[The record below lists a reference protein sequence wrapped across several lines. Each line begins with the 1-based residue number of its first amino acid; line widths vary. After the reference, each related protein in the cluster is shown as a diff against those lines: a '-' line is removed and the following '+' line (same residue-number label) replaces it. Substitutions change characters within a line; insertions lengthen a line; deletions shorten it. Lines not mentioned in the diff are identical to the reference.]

1 MTRLLAITLLA
12 ILPAGPAIAQEPAA
26 LLDGIFGDHMVIQR
40 GEPIRLGGH
49 AGPGET
55 VTIAFRG
62 TETVAEAGPEGR
74 WQAELPAHEAGGPYD
89 MTLEA
94 SGGETDTVSDILV
107 GDVWLCSG
115 QSNME
120 YPVSRALNPHS
131 EIPAA
136 RNDTIRLLTV
146 PQASRP
152 QPLSRLPRPA
162 DWRAVTPETIAGFS
176 AVCYFFART
185 LQESE
190 PVPMGLI
197 AASWGGSQ
205 IEAWI
210 GADRLRALGGFDDAL
225 DLVERH
231 AEDPAGAQAG
241 FGESWEAWWRE
252 TQAGAP
258 WQEPAGGGW
267 HPVPSLSDWQGW
279 DDPQIRGHLGMVWY
293 RTTVELT
300 PEQAASA
307 AHLEIGI
314 IDEIDASWVN
324 GRFLGSTSSWSEPRR
339 YAVPPGLLRAGEN
352 TITVNAFNG
361 WGAGGMTGPADR
373 MRIAFDDAPDASL
386 ETGWH
391 YRVVPADAGTPPRA
405 PWESISGLT
414 GLHNAMIAPLGPIG
428 LRGALWY
435 QGESNAERANAYQPL
450 LETLLEGWRGQFG
463 AALPVLVV
471 QLPEFGDLQS
481 GPASSGWASLR
492 EAQRR
497 AAVGDPG
504 TALVVT
510 IDIGD
515 RFDIHP
521 PNKQAVGR
529 RAARA
534 ARSLVFGADV
544 SPSGP
549 VPLSAAVNGDS
560 VRVRFGDT
568 GGGLAV
574 IGDTRPAAFEL
585 CAPDDTCRFAA
596 TAVLEGDTVRL
607 APAGHADR
615 VRFCW
620 ADAPICNLYDATGYP
635 AGPFEIG
642 ISGAP
647 EN

>member
-1 MTRLLAITLLA
+1 MNRLLAIA
-12 ILPAGPAIAQEPAA
+12 FIAALPAGAAVAQEPEA
-26 LLDGIFGDHMVIQR
+26 LLDGVFGDRMVIQR
-40 GEPIRLGGH
+40 GAPVRLHGRARPDDTVTVVFDGAEAAAT
-49 AGPGET
+49 AGPD
-55 VTIAFRG
+55 
-62 TETVAEAGPEGR
+62 GR

-89 MTLEA
+89 ITVA
-94 SGGETDTVSDILV
+94 TSGGEAETLSDVLV
-107 GDVWLCSG
+107 GDVWLCAG

-136 RNDTIRLLTV
+136 HNDTIRLLTV

-152 QPLSRLPRPA
+152 VPRTRLSRPA
-162 DWRAVTPETIAGFS
+162 DWHAVTPETIADFS

-197 AASWGGSQ
+197 DASWGGSQ

-210 GADRLRALGGFDDAL
+210 GAGPLRALGGFEDAL
-225 DLVERH
+225 DLVARH

-241 FGESWEAWWRE
+241 FGEIWEAWWRD
-252 TQAGAP
+252 TQDGEP
-258 WQEPAGGGW
+258 WQDPAGGDW
-267 HPVPSLSDWQGW
+267 RPVPALTDWQGW
-279 DDPQIRGHLGMVWY
+279 NDPRIRGHLGMVWY

-300 PEQAASA
+300 PEQAADT
-307 AHLEIGI
+307 AHLDIGI

-339 YAVPPGLLRAGEN
+339 YAVPPGLLHAGEN
-352 TITVNAFNG
+352 TITVNAYNG

-373 MRIAFDDAPDASL
+373 MRIDFDDAPDASL

-391 YRVVPADAGTPPRA
+391 YRVIPTEAGTPPRA

-414 GLHNAMIAPLGPIG
+414 GLHNAMIAPLGQIG

-435 QGESNAERANAYQPL
+435 QGESNAERADAYQPL
-450 LETLLEGWRGQFG
+450 LETLLAGWRSQFG
-463 AALPVLVV
+463 ETLPVLIV
-471 QLPEFGDLQS
+471 QLPEFGPLAS
-481 GPASSGWASLR
+481 GPASSGWARLR

-497 AAVGDPG
+497 VAADDPRA
-504 TALVVT
+504 ALVVT

-534 ARSLVFGADV
+534 ARGLVFGADM
-544 SPSGP
+544 SASGP
-549 VPLSAAVNGDS
+549 VPVSATIDGDDVS
-560 VRVRFGDT
+560 VRFGDI
-568 GGGLAV
+568 GDGLTV
-574 IGDTRPAAFEL
+574 IGDRRPTAFDL
-585 CAPDDTCRFAA
+585 CSPDGDCRFAT
-596 TAVLEGDTVRL
+596 TAALEGDTVRL
-607 APAGHADR
+607 SPAGQADR

-620 ADAPICNLYDATGYP
+620 ADAPICNLYDAGGYP

-642 ISGAP
+642 ISGAL

>member
-1 MTRLLAITLLA
+1 MPRLLAA
-12 ILPAGPAIAQEPAA
+12 IFIAALSTGMARAQEPGA
-26 LLDGIFGDHMVIQR
+26 LLDGAFGDRMVLQR
-40 GEPIRLGGH
+40 GEPVRLSGH
-49 AGPGET
+49 ASPGET
-55 VTIAFRG
+55 VTIRFDGHESVTR
-62 TETVAEAGPEGR
+62 AGPDGG
-74 WQAELPAHEAGGPYD
+74 WQAELPAHAAGGPFD
-89 MTLEA
+89 ITVETA
-94 SGGETDTVSDILV
+94 SGETQTLSDVLV

-136 RNDTIRLLTV
+136 RNETIRLLTI
-146 PQASRP
+146 PQTSHPRP
-152 QPLSRLPRPA
+152 LAHLPRAA
-162 DWRAVTPETIAGFS
+162 DWRTVTPETIADFS

-197 AASWGGSQ
+197 DASWGGSQ

-231 AEDPAGAQAG
+231 AADPAGAQAG
-241 FGESWEAWWRE
+241 FGEIWEAWWRR
-252 TQAGAP
+252 TQGSEP
-258 WQEPAGGGW
+258 WRNPG
-267 HPVPSLSDWQGW
+267 SDWQPVPAFTDWQTW
-279 DDPQIRGHLGMVWY
+279 DDPRIRNHLGMVWY

-300 PEQAASA
+300 AEQAASPA
-307 AHLEIGI
+307 RLEIGI
-314 IDEIDASWVN
+314 VDEIDATWVN

-339 YAVPPGLLRAGEN
+339 YTVPPRLLQTGEN
-352 TITVNAFNG
+352 TITVNALNG
-361 WGAGGMTGPADR
+361 WGAGGMTGPAGSL
-373 MRIAFDDAPDASL
+373 RIAFEDAPDASL

-391 YRVVPADAGTPPRA
+391 YRVVPAEAGTPPRA

-414 GLHNAMIAPLGPIG
+414 GLHNAMIAPLGPVR

-435 QGESNAERANAYQPL
+435 QGESNADRAEAYPSL
-450 LETLLEGWRGQFG
+450 LTALLDGWRTQFG
-463 AALPVLVV
+463 AGLPVLIV
-471 QLPEFGDLQS
+471 QLPGFGALQS
-481 GPASSGWASLR
+481 NPAPSGWARIR

-497 AAVGDPG
+497 VVADDPD

-510 IDIGD
+510 VDVGD

-521 PNKQAVGR
+521 PNKQAVAR

-534 ARSLVFGADV
+534 ARSLVFGADIA
-544 SPSGP
+544 PSGAA
-549 VPLSAAVNGDS
+549 PLSATRDGDS
-560 VRVRFGDT
+560 IRVRFGET

-574 IGDTRPAAFEL
+574 IGDDRPAAFQL
-585 CAPDDTCRFAA
+585 CAPGGDCRYAGMA
-596 TAVLEGDTVRL
+596 SLDNDTVRL
-607 APAGHADR
+607 APVGDADR

-635 AGPFEIG
+635 VGPFEIE
-642 ISGAP
+642 ISGTRQD
-647 EN
+647 

>member
-1 MTRLLAITLLA
+1 MPRLLATALLVA
-12 ILPAGPAIAQEPAA
+12 LSTGATIALEPAT
-26 LLDGIFGDHMVIQR
+26 LLDGPFGDHMVLQR
-40 GEPIRLGGH
+40 GEPVRLRGH
-49 AGPGET
+49 ARPGET
-55 VTIAFRG
+55 VAIRFDGHESVTR
-62 TETVAEAGPEGR
+62 AGPEGA
-74 WQAELPAHEAGGPYD
+74 WQAALPAHAAGGPFD
-89 MTLEA
+89 MTIETA
-94 SGGETDTVSDILV
+94 SGETQTLSDVLV

-136 RNDTIRLLTV
+136 RNETIRLLTIPQTSRPR
-146 PQASRP
+146 PQA
-152 QPLSRLPRPA
+152 RLPNAA
-162 DWRAVTPETIAGFS
+162 DWRAVTPETVADFS

-197 AASWGGSQ
+197 DASWGGSQ

-210 GADRLRALGGFDDAL
+210 GAERLRALGGFDNAL

-231 AEDPAGAQAG
+231 AADPAAAQAG
-241 FGESWEAWWRE
+241 FGESWEAWWRG
-252 TQAGAP
+252 TQGNEP
-258 WQEPAGGGW
+258 WRDPGGDW
-267 HPVPSLSDWQGW
+267 RPVPALTDWQSW

-300 PEQAASA
+300 AEQAASPA
-307 AHLEIGI
+307 RLEIGI
-314 IDEIDASWVN
+314 VDEIDASWVN

-339 YAVPPGLLRAGEN
+339 YTVPPRLLQAGEN
-352 TITVNAFNG
+352 TITVNALNG
-361 WGAGGMTGPADR
+361 WGAGGMTGPAGSL
-373 MRIAFDDAPDASL
+373 RIAFEDAPDAAL

-391 YRVVPADAGTPPRA
+391 YRVVPAGAGTPPRA
-405 PWESISGLT
+405 PWESVSGLT

-435 QGESNAERANAYQPL
+435 QGESNADRAEAYRPL
-450 LETLLEGWRGQFG
+450 LETLLDGWRDQFG
-463 AALPVLVV
+463 AGLPVLIV
-471 QLPEFGDLQS
+471 QLPGFGALQS
-481 GPASSGWASLR
+481 APAPSGWARIR

-497 AAVGDPG
+497 VAAGDPE

-534 ARSLVFGADV
+534 ARSLVFGADIA
-544 SPSGP
+544 PSGP
-549 VPLSAAVNGDS
+549 APLSATRDGDS
-560 VRVRFGDT
+560 IRIRFGET

-574 IGDTRPAAFEL
+574 IGDDRPAAFQL
-585 CAPDDTCRFAA
+585 CTPGGDCRYADTAS
-596 TAVLEGDTVRL
+596 LDNDTVRL
-607 APAGHADR
+607 APGDEAGR

-620 ADAPICNLYDATGYP
+620 ADAPVCNLYDATGYP
-635 AGPFEIG
+635 VGPFEIEV
-642 ISGAP
+642 SGAR
-647 EN
+647 ED